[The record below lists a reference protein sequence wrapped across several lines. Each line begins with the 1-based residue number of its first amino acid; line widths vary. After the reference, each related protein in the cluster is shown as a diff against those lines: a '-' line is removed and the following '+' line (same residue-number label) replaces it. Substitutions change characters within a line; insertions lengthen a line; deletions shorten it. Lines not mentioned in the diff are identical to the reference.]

1 MQLRLAEEERMIQK
15 TIRDFA
21 RKDLAAVADQANL
34 EAVFQDEI
42 YRKLGELGFMGM
54 TVPEKYGGVDFGT
67 FCLALALE
75 EISMVCP
82 ATAIAVSVHNSLA
95 NSIVL
100 EYGSDDVK
108 NKFLPAMASGE
119 SIGVYAITE
128 TEAGSDVSAIRM
140 SAVKDGDE
148 YVLNGNKIFISTGDK
163 ARVIIVVARTDA
175 DDRTG
180 GLTAFLVE
188 PDFPGFSVGKTE
200 HKMGMK
206 ASTTVELVFEDCR
219 VPAGNMLGEPG
230 MGMKIA
236 LGALDGGRIGI
247 ASQALGIAQGAMDS
261 AVLFARERSQ
271 FGQRIIDF
279 QGTKWKIAD
288 MAVKLDAARLLVYR
302 AARMKDAG
310 EPCSKEASMAKLYA
324 SRVANEIA
332 YEAMQIHGGVGYTEE
347 FRIERLFRDARV
359 TEIYEGTSEIQRLVI
374 AKKVIEEYERAYP
387 S

>member
-1 MQLRLAEEERMIQK
+1 MQLRLAEDERMIQK

-42 YRKLGELGFMGM
+42 YRKLGKLGFMGM

-100 EYGSDDVK
+100 EHGSDDVK

-163 ARVIIVVARTDA
+163 ARVIIVVARTNT

-180 GLTAFLVE
+180 GLTTFLVE

-219 VPAGNMLGEPG
+219 VPAGNILGEAG

-324 SRVANEIA
+324 SRVANEVA
-332 YEAMQIHGGVGYTEE
+332 YESMQIHGGVGYTEE